1 MTEKILPLPVKKNKF
16 GQRVADISVEKYYR
30 QIFEE
35 VLEAHECKNIC
46 DYNCDDD
53 WLSGEEF
60 VRQLKR
66 EAEELVDVITCCVT
80 RFKIIYEYKDFD
92 FDKYFSTYIED
103 AKKYYREPADFYTD
117 LATAVMCSY
126 HAADVAKMCDYMRN
140 EGCGDCA
147 THFDPHCLNTYSSE
161 KHILSKIIVMCIKRL
176 EYLGYDESERQEL
189 YAKVNDKN
197 RKRGYFDD

>member
-1 MTEKILPLPVKKNKF
+1 MILPLPVKKNKF
-16 GQRVADISVEKYYR
+16 GQNVADISTIDYYR
-30 QIFEE
+30 QIVEE

-92 FDKYFSTYIED
+92 NHLSTYIED

-117 LATAVMCSY
+117 LAVAVMRSY
-126 HAADVAKMCDYMRN
+126 HAAQTAKLCDYMRN
-140 EGCGDCA
+140 AGCGYCA
-147 THFDPHCLNTYSSE
+147 ADFDQDYENEKYTLSE
-161 KHILSKIIVMCIKRL
+161 IIVLCLKRL
-176 EYLGYDESERQEL
+176 DFLGYDEDARQKI
-189 YAKVNDKN
+189 YQAVNEKN

>member
-1 MTEKILPLPVKKNKF
+1 MILPLPVTKNKF
-16 GQRVADISVEKYYR
+16 GERVADIDVEKYYR

-35 VLEAHECKNIC
+35 VLEAHESSVISKSSFNKNC
-46 DYNCDDD
+46 VDY
-53 WLSGEEF
+53 
-60 VRQLKR
+60 

-126 HAADVAKMCDYMRN
+126 HAAETKEMCDYMRD

-147 THFDPHCLNTYSSE
+147 VYFETDSYFRE
-161 KHILSKIIVMCIKRL
+161 KYILSEIIVLCIKRL
-176 EYLGYDESERQEL
+176 EYIGYDESARQEL
-189 YAKVNDKN
+189 YAKVIDKN
-197 RKRGYFDD
+197 RKRGYLDD

>member
-1 MTEKILPLPVKKNKF
+1 MILPLPVTKNKF
-16 GQRVADISVEKYYR
+16 GERVADIDVEKYYR

-35 VLEAHECKNIC
+35 VLEAHESSVISKSSFNKNC
-46 DYNCDDD
+46 VDY
-53 WLSGEEF
+53 
-60 VRQLKR
+60 

-92 FDKYFSTYIED
+92 SYLPTYIED

-126 HAADVAKMCDYMRN
+126 HAADVAKMCDYMRD

-147 THFDPHCLNTYSSE
+147 VYFETDSYFRE
-161 KHILSKIIVMCIKRL
+161 KYILSEIIVLCIKRL
-176 EYLGYDESERQEL
+176 EYIGYDESARQEL

>member
-1 MTEKILPLPVKKNKF
+1 MILPLPVTKNKF
-16 GQRVADISVEKYYR
+16 GERVADISGEKYYR

-35 VLEAHECKNIC
+35 VLEAHRACIE
-46 DYNCDDD
+46 DFQQDSDD
-53 WLSGEEF
+53 
-60 VRQLKR
+60 

-80 RFKIIYEYKDFD
+80 RFNIIYEYKDFD
-92 FDKYFSTYIED
+92 FDNYLSTYIED

-117 LATAVMCSY
+117 LATAVMRSY
-126 HAADVAKMCDYMRN
+126 HAAEVDKMCDYMRN

-147 THFDPHCLNTYSSE
+147 THFDPHCLNTYSNE

-176 EYLGYDESERQEL
+176 EYIGYDESARQEL

>member
-1 MTEKILPLPVKKNKF
+1 MILPLPVTKNKF
-16 GQRVADISVEKYYR
+16 GERVADISVEKYYR

-35 VLEAHECKNIC
+35 VLEAHAVKNY
-46 DYNCDDD
+46 DAFDED
-53 WLSGEEF
+53 GE
-60 VRQLKR
+60 
-66 EAEELVDVITCCVT
+66 AMELVDVITCCVT

-126 HAADVAKMCDYMRN
+126 HVAETAKMCDYMRN
-140 EGCGDCA
+140 EGCGNCA
-147 THFDPHCLNTYSSE
+147 VDFEQDYQEKYALSE
-161 KHILSKIIVMCIKRL
+161 IIVLCIKRL
-176 EYLGYDESERQEL
+176 EYIGYDESARQEI
-189 YAKVNDKN
+189 YQAVNDKN